1 MTVQCLTVSGHD
13 SRQCGPHA
21 HYPSAVHLSHALCA
35 RTHVINVI
43 NARRQPLTSA
53 GHQPG
58 ASGARRAVCRARVCR
73 QAREHTSRW
82 TQVTNEGAAESPG
95 TNQRTA
101 LHSGGITSVRCSLF
115 SLERAQLSLSQPN
128 NKLEPQQ
135 YLLPNA
141 NCWCQLNLCVIQNPN
156 KFSRLKQRVAFQQV
170 STDLSHCQTDFCHK
184 HKYSA
189 MLKYCIFYLPSS
201 QHAWLSLH
209 FKCSMSFNASF
220 VKGCFPLHSKSTMP
234 T

>member
-95 TNQRTA
+95 TYQRTA

-115 SLERAQLSLSQPN
+115 SLERAQLSLS
-128 NKLEPQQ
+128 LSTQQ
-135 YLLPNA
+135 QTRA
-141 NCWCQLNLCVIQNPN
+141 STIFVTDCQLLMSVESLCNP
-156 KFSRLKQRVAFQQV
+156 K
-170 STDLSHCQTDFCHK
+170 
-184 HKYSA
+184 
-189 MLKYCIFYLPSS
+189 
-201 QHAWLSLH
+201 
-209 FKCSMSFNASF
+209 
-220 VKGCFPLHSKSTMP
+220 SK
-234 T
+234 